1 MNIDYIINLIITTAF
16 SIVSACIVARITTRM
31 ELRKNAKREKFD
43 NYYARFHSIW
53 DNIHRGCAYDFSD
66 LSEENREKI
75 IEFFIETDRYQD
87 EKIRDLVYELKT
99 SSLNNFDN
107 QSEENIKVCNTSY
120 NKLTD
125 IIIDQYDK
133 EIEEKGI
140 YKIISGV
147 KEKIKEKVK

>member
-31 ELRKNAKREKFD
+31 ELSKNAKREKLD
-43 NYYARFHSIW
+43 NYYARFHNIW
-53 DNIHRGCAYDFSD
+53 DKIHRGCAYDFSD

-87 EKIRDLVYELKT
+87 KEIRDLVYELKT
-99 SSLNNFDN
+99 SSLNNFDG
-107 QSEENIKVCNTSY
+107 QSEENIKACNTSY

-125 IIIDQYDK
+125 IIINQYDK

-140 YKIISGV
+140 CKIISKAK
-147 KEKIKEKVK
+147 KEIIKMK

>member
-1 MNIDYIINLIITTAF
+1 MDRDYIINLVITTVF
-16 SIVSACIVARITTRM
+16 SIISACIVAKITTRM
-31 ELRKNAKREKFD
+31 ELSKNAKREKFD

-87 EKIRDLVYELKT
+87 KEIRDLVYELKT
-99 SSLNNFDN
+99 SSLNNFDGK
-107 QSEENIKVCNTSY
+107 SEENIKVCNTSY

-125 IIIDQYDK
+125 IIINQYDK